1 MILADPYGSS
11 RAEDQGGSIVR
22 RQPQA
27 TASRRQLS
35 KL

>member
-1 MILADPYGSS
+1 VILADQYGSTTT
-11 RAEDQGGSIVR
+11 EDQGGSIVR